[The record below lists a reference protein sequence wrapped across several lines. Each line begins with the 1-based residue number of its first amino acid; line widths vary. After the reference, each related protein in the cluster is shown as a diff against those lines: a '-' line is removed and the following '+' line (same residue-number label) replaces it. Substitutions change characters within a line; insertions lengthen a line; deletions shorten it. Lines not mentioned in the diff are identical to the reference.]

1 MDAPS
6 PSKPPRHPSSSTRRN
21 PPPSAPP
28 MSPPPPAYPSFEDGD
43 VMLPPLAVPLG
54 YGSGPMPPLQYD
66 AAMSAQPVYRQQL
79 QHQSGPVAVYRD
91 PSFQSPPQR
100 RLPGNNAESP
110 TSMVY
115 VDYSRAPSLPP
126 APQQMHR
133 PRGPHRAYH
142 QMYQD
147 PQPRQPQVYRPPSK
161 CAGVVY
167 LLKLVVF
174 NALNGALGFVGFAAV
189 NIGLCF
195 SLIALPLCCFG
206 VVLFRVLLVVVSY
219 FCKVDA
225 VLHNFIA
232 SDDDKIQFDAHHR
245 HYYFHPSRGSS
256 SRGERYSLLPT
267 QVDWQLQPHHVHDD
281 DQLPQFE
288 KSLEEI
294 SPRAILAT
302 IYFGSI
308 KFLVGIFSMISIG
321 LMGMVLAFFLDN
333 DEVRLEIH
341 AGDNDVDDP
350 SMDYIFAL
358 GLAVFSVAL
367 LFANA
372 RISQAITR
380 FFCCEGSA

>member
-1 MDAPS
+1 MDERS
-6 PSKPPRHPSSSTRRN
+6 PNKPPRHPSSSTRRN

-28 MSPPPPAYPSFEDGD
+28 HPAYPSFEDDD

-66 AAMSAQPVYRQQL
+66 AVMAAQPVYRQQL
-79 QHQSGPVAVYRD
+79 QHHSGSAAVYRD
-91 PSFQSPPQR
+91 PSFQSPQR
-100 RLPGNNAESP
+100 RPPGNNANSLTP
-110 TSMVY
+110 MVY
-115 VDYSRAPSLPP
+115 VDHDRVPSLPP

-133 PRGPHRAYH
+133 PRGSHRAYH
-142 QMYQD
+142 QMYRD
-147 PQPRQPQVYRPPSK
+147 PQPRSPQVYRPSSK
-161 CAGVVY
+161 CAGIVY
-167 LLKLVVF
+167 LLKLVAF
-174 NALNGALGFVGFAAV
+174 NALNGVLSVAGFVVV

-195 SLIALPLCCFG
+195 SLVALPLCCFG
-206 VVLFRVLLVVVSY
+206 VVLFRVLLVIVSY
-219 FCKVDA
+219 FSKVDA
-225 VLHNFIA
+225 VLHNLIA
-232 SDDDKIQFDAHHR
+232 SDDDKIQFGARHP

-256 SRGERYSLLPT
+256 SHTERYSLLPT
-267 QVDWQLQPHHVHDD
+267 QVDWQLQPHHVNDD

-308 KFLVGIFSMISIG
+308 KLLVGIFSMISIG

-333 DEVRLEIH
+333 DEVQLEIH
-341 AGDNDVDDP
+341 TGDNDVDDP
-350 SMDYIFAL
+350 FMDYVFAL

-380 FFCCEGSA
+380 FFCCEGGV